1 MSDRGTFVDAVA
13 ALGRAFDELDR
24 PWMVIGGVAVIA
36 HGIPRA
42 TIDVDA
48 TVSGVGLDLETL
60 LSTLGRHGI
69 VPRIHDAGAFA
80 RQHQVVLVEHSA
92 SKVPVDISLA
102 WLPFEDEA
110 IEHRVT
116 AEFAGTRLPLPR
128 PEDLLI
134 YKLVAARPRD
144 LDDAE
149 RLIALYRCEMD
160 LARVS
165 RVIGQFCDILEDA
178 SRVGHLQDLLARAG
192 LRA

>member
-1 MSDRGTFVDAVA
+1 MSDPGAFADAVA
-13 ALGRAFDELDR
+13 ALGRAFDELGR
-24 PWMVIGGVAVIA
+24 PWMVIGGVAMIA

-48 TVSGVGLDLETL
+48 TVSGVGLNLDTL

-69 VPRIHDAGAFA
+69 VSRIPDAGAFA
-80 RQHQVVLVEHSA
+80 RQHQVVLVEHSD

-102 WLPFEDEA
+102 RLPFEDEA
-110 IEHRVT
+110 IGHRVT

-149 RLIALYRCEMD
+149 RLPALHGRKMD

-165 RVIGQFCDILEDA
+165 RVIRRFCDILEDA
-178 SRVGHLQDLLARAG
+178 SRVDHLHDLLARAG